1 MCHVR
6 GFGAFTNVRSAS
18 IFKTPQVCGWR
29 QCLMPGTTTK
39 QHKTKHNIYNNRKKS
54 ATYRV
59 FRKKGLRW
67 QGGPPFF
74 AKFPKFSG
82 LYSAVLLRGWNRRC
96 SPTRSWR
103 TACSD
108 AVELWS
114 RSGGAVESA
123 AAGIRV
129 SFLDR
134 LFSGL

>member
-1 MCHVR
+1 MWM
-6 GFGAFTNVRSAS
+6 T
-18 IFKTPQVCGWR
+18 T
-29 QCLMPGTTTK
+29 MPNARDD
-39 QHKTKHNIYNNRKKS
+39 HKTAQNKTQYIKQQEEECHLPGVS
-54 ATYRV
+54 Q
-59 FRKKGLRW
+59 KGAALA
-67 QGGPPFF
+67 GGPPFF
-74 AKFPKFSG
+74 CEVSEVLGAD
-82 LYSAVLLRGWNRRC
+82 SAVLLRGWNRRC

-129 SFLDR
+129 CFLDR